1 MDLNET
7 LLFTMQNWPLEKP
20 SPNQEAESTVK
31 NNAKTMSRA
40 F

>member
-7 LLFTMQNWPLEKP
+7 PLFTIQNWPLERP
-20 SPNQEAESTVK
+20 SPNEEAGSTVK